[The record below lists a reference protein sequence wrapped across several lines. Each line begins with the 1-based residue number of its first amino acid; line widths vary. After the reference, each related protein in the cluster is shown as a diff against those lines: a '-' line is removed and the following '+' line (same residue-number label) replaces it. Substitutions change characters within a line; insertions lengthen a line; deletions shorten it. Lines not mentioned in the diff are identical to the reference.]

1 MPAKRRAPKRD
12 ALIAPEI
19 LSPRS
24 RSACIGQYW
33 VSSALPGH
41 WKFSRACR
49 PAGGSEYYQTSYP
62 HALRLREI
70 LMKEIRRSGGMH

>member
-49 PAGGSEYYQTSYP
+49 PAAGVSITKPPTRTRCDS
-62 HALRLREI
+62 A
-70 LMKEIRRSGGMH
+70 KS